1 MSVKLGATAIAVLA
15 TAALAGCQQGAS
27 RSEAAL
33 ETGQIRESELR
44 AYCPRPVLRDGTAYL
59 QQYERGGQ
67 DDPNRL
73 IFQAVISD
81 TTRTCTYNEGSG
93 VVNVVAAGRIV
104 PGPKGRTGP
113 VTLPIRVVATRGDQ
127 VLYSQVIRHQ
137 VNVTD
142 TSGATQFF
150 LSDPN
155 VVIPGGIDRGV
166 QIMIGFDEGP
176 GR

>member
-1 MSVKLGATAIAVLA
+1 MSVKLGATAFAILA

-27 RSEAAL
+27 SSEATL
-33 ETGQIRESELR
+33 EAGQVRESELR
-44 AYCPRPVLRDGTAYL
+44 AYCPRPALRDGTAYL

-81 TTRTCTYNEGSG
+81 TTRTCTTSEGSG

-104 PGPKGRTGP
+104 PGPKGRTGA
-113 VTLPIRVVATRGDQ
+113 VTLPIRVVAMRGEQ
-127 VLYSQVIRHQ
+127 VLYSQLIRHQ
-137 VNVTD
+137 VNVAD

-155 VVIPGGIDRGV
+155 VVIPGGIDRSV
-166 QIMIGFDEGP
+166 QIVIGFDEGP